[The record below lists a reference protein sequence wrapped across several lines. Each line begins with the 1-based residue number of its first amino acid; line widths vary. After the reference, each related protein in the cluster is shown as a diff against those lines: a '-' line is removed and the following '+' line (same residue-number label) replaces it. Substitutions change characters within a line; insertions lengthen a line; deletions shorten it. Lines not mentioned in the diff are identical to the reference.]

1 MLHLLQGEPSNVVRR
16 PAIARRVPGIH
27 SRFLVWLE
35 LFQWLPLSPAS
46 ASAPPI
52 TATAPKI
59 ILGLSHGRPFLHC
72 PVATARY
79 SGSRRSFRPPARR
92 PGGLQV
98 SETFLETLYMR
109 PARAHPPAAVAP
121 TLRMLP
127 CAAAHGVP
135 APASLAPFF
144 DPLGSSGCPLC
155 APHAPTAT
163 VLTQRSL
170 PRPRRAL
177 RTCARIVGSISAP
190 QSIFGTL
197 LRRRAHAALAPA
209 AVALTHSMLP
219 RPRRTS
225 LGPFLCPSRFS
236 GPPSLRIVYP
246 HVSCHMWHAP
256 VRRPPLLRSQPPLAR
271 PLRVPTVAPIQRT
284 LARPDPWN

>member
-1 MLHLLQGEPSNVVRR
+1 MHE
-16 PAIARRVPGIH
+16 
-27 SRFLVWLE
+27 
-35 LFQWLPLSPAS
+35 
-46 ASAPPI
+46 ASAPS
-52 TATAPKI
+52 TAVPSSTAPSPP
-59 ILGLSHGRPFLHC
+59 L
-72 PVATARY
+72 AT
-79 SGSRRSFRPPARR
+79 PARAAHSAR
-92 PGGLQV
+92 PRAGPGGLQV

-109 PARAHPPAAVAP
+109 PARAHPPPPLRRLCACCPAP
-121 TLRMLP
+121 
-127 CAAAHGVP
+127 AAHGVP
-135 APASLAPFF
+135 APASLAPFLT
-144 DPLGSSGCPLC
+144 PGCPLC

-197 LRRRAHAALAPA
+197 LRRRAHASLAPA
-209 AVALTHSMLP
+209 AVALTHRMLP

>member
-1 MLHLLQGEPSNVVRR
+1 MR
-16 PAIARRVPGIH
+16 
-27 SRFLVWLE
+27 
-35 LFQWLPLSPAS
+35 LP
-46 ASAPPI
+46 
-52 TATAPKI
+52 
-59 ILGLSHGRPFLHC
+59 
-72 PVATARY
+72 
-79 SGSRRSFRPPARR
+79 PPARPSLPPLPR
-92 PGGLQV
+92 RHRSLPRLAP
-98 SETFLETLYMR
+98 LIP
-109 PARAHPPAAVAP
+109 PARAQGQADCRSPRPSSRHCTCAPHPHTPAAVAP

-127 CAAAHGVP
+127 CARRAWRTCAR
-135 APASLAPFF
+135 LAGSIF

-209 AVALTHSMLP
+209 AVALTHRMLP

-246 HVSCHMWHAP
+246 HVSRHMWHAP